1 MEIRDFGKTGL
12 MVTPIGLGMAA
23 LGRPGYINLG
33 HASDLSQQYEI
44 EAMEANTHQVINAAW
59 QAGIR
64 YFDAARS
71 YGRGELFLGN
81 WLKKNEISFGEVTI
95 GSKWGYTYTANW
107 QVKAEK
113 HEVKEHTLPV
123 LQRQWRE
130 SEENLSPYLKLYQIH
145 SATLDSGVLENKE
158 VLNHL
163 IKLKQEGLKIG
174 LSLSGENQKQTLQ
187 NALAIDTDGI
197 LLFDAVQATWNVL
210 EPSVGK
216 DLRYAAELGMGVII
230 KEVLANGRLTNRN
243 QEQDFK
249 SKKDLLQSIADKYET
264 SIDALAMAA
273 ALQQPFTHVVLSGA
287 TTEEQLQSNIKALQ
301 VDLDSQEADH
311 LIEELTESPGQY
323 WQTRKQLEWN

>member
-1 MEIRDFGKTGL
+1 MEIRDFGNTGL

-81 WLKKNEISFGEVTI
+81 WLKKNEIRFGEVTI

-187 NALAIDTDGI
+187 KALAIDTDGI

-311 LIEELTESPGQY
+311 LIEELAESPGQY

>member
-1 MEIRDFGKTGL
+1 MELRNFGKTGL

-71 YGRGELFLGN
+71 YGRGEAFLGN
-81 WLKKNEISFGEVTI
+81 WLKEKEISFGEVTI

-107 QVKAEK
+107 QVKAEN
-113 HEVKEHTLPV
+113 HEVKEHKLPV

-130 SEENLSPYLKLYQIH
+130 SEENLSPFLKLYQIH
-145 SATLDSGVLENKE
+145 SATLESGVLDNKE
-158 VLNHL
+158 VLNQL
-163 IKLKQEGLKIG
+163 IKLKQDGIKIG
-174 LSLSGENQKQTLQ
+174 LSLSGESQKQTLQ
-187 NALAIDTDGI
+187 KALGIDTDGV

-216 DLRYAAELGMGVII
+216 ELQHASDLGMGVII
-230 KEVLANGRLTNRN
+230 KEVLANGRLTTRN

-249 SKKDLLQSIADKYET
+249 SKMDMLQSMADKYET

-273 ALQQPFTHVVLSGA
+273 ALQQQFTDVVLSGA
-287 TTEEQLQSNIKALQ
+287 ATVEQLQSNIKALH
-301 VDLDSQEADH
+301 VDLDSEEADH
-311 LIEELTESPGQY
+311 LIEELAETPGQY

>member
-1 MEIRDFGKTGL
+1 MELRNFGKTGL

-71 YGRGELFLGN
+71 YGRGEAFLGN
-81 WLKKNEISFGEVTI
+81 WLKEKEISFGEVTI

-107 QVKAEK
+107 QVKAEN
-113 HEVKEHTLPV
+113 HEVKEHKLPV

-130 SEENLSPYLKLYQIH
+130 SEENLSPFLKLYQIH
-145 SATLDSGVLENKE
+145 SATLESGVLDNKE
-158 VLNHL
+158 VLNQL
-163 IKLKQEGLKIG
+163 IKLKQDGIKIG
-174 LSLSGENQKQTLQ
+174 LSLSGESQKQTLQ
-187 NALAIDTDGI
+187 KALGIDTDGV

-216 DLRYAAELGMGVII
+216 ELQHASDLGMGVII
-230 KEVLANGRLTNRN
+230 KEVLANGRLTTRN

-249 SKKDLLQSIADKYET
+249 SKMDMLQSMADKYET

-273 ALQQPFTHVVLSGA
+273 ALQQQFTDVVLSGA
-287 TTEEQLQSNIKALQ
+287 ATVEQLQSNIKALH
-301 VDLDSQEADH
+301 VDLDIEEADH
-311 LIEELTESPGQY
+311 LIEELAETPGQY

>member
-71 YGRGELFLGN
+71 YGRGESFLGN